1 MSPKIMQP
9 PCLYFIFSICVTFVT
24 FDCCYSYNATKNKTV
39 QSILPEDYNYENA
52 NLEKENTMENEDDGL
67 EWYWKLLLLILA
79 FVLCFAIL
87 YYGLKSIICTPSYG
101 G

>member
-1 MSPKIMQP
+1 M
-9 PCLYFIFSICVTFVT
+9 TFVT
-24 FDCCYSYNATKNKTV
+24 FDCCYSYNGTKSKTV
-39 QSILPEDYNYENA
+39 QSILSEDYNYENA

-67 EWYWKLLLLILA
+67 EWYWELLLLILA
-79 FVLCFAIL
+79 FVVCFAIL